1 MRHLGI
7 VASSTPNIT
16 PPTVSVSTVT
26 NFNQSIA
33 TLNGT
38 VSANNGLT
46 TTIKF
51 QTSTDN
57 SNWSDATGG
66 TAITNTSSNNVSVY
80 YNATGFPTPGAT
92 YYVRLVATNAAGT
105 TNSSS
110 TSFITWNYK
119 TPYTKTTAGADTLS
133 IPTVTPTGGSAV
145 IPSIYDVIMF
155 GGGGGSGYGGGGG
168 GGYRSLASQSFN
180 NASNLLLEI
189 TVGDLGTG
197 ADGTSSEIK
206 NTSFTAITATGG
218 KYGGGSLNSNG
229 GNSGSGTNA
238 AQSGG
243 NGGTWSYVVA
253 KSTFTTYG
261 AGGGGGAGGAG
272 GAASWPQNPALD
284 GTIGGNGG
292 AQVTVT
298 RSGYSYTGG
307 GGGGGYGNVGPGNG
321 GNGTSGG
328 TAGSYGLGGTY
339 GVGGQTAGM
348 VFFRYFGPP

>member
-1 MRHLGI
+1 MRNLGI

-26 NFNQSIA
+26 NFNQNIA

-57 SNWSDATGG
+57 SNFVDATGG
-66 TAITNTSSNNVSVY
+66 TTITNTSSNNVSVY
-80 YNATGFPTPGAT
+80 YNATGLSVGTL
-92 YYVRLVATNAAGT
+92 YYVRLVATNSAGT

-110 TSFITWNYK
+110 TSFTTWNYK
-119 TPYTKTTAGADTLS
+119 TYTKTTAGADTLP

-145 IPSIYDVIMF
+145 VPSIYDVIMF

-168 GGYRSLASQSFN
+168 GGYRSLASQAFN
-180 NASNLLLEI
+180 NTSSLLLDI
-189 TVGDLGTG
+189 TVGNLGTG
-197 ADGTSSEIK
+197 ADGTSSSIS
-206 NTSFTAITATGG
+206 NASFTAITATGG
-218 KYGGGSLNSNG
+218 LYGGGSLNSNG
-229 GNSGSGTNA
+229 GNSGSGTNT

-243 NGGTWSYVVA
+243 SGGTFTYTVA
-253 KSTFTTYG
+253 KSNFTTYG
-261 AGGGGGAGGAG
+261 AGGGGGAGGVG
-272 GAASWPQNPALD
+272 GAATHVAPQLSD
-284 GTIGGNGG
+284 DTRGGNGG

-307 GGGGGYGNVGPGNG
+307 GGGGGYGRNAGNGG

-339 GVGGQTAGM
+339 GVGGMTAGM

>member
-7 VASSTPNIT
+7 VASSIPNVT
-16 PPTVSVSTVT
+16 APTVTISSVT
-26 NFNQSIA
+26 NFNQDRA

-51 QTSTDN
+51 QRSTDN
-57 SNWSDATGG
+57 SNWTDVSGG
-66 TAITNTSSNNVSVY
+66 TTITNTSSNNVSVY
-80 YNATGFPTPGAT
+80 YNATGFPNVGTL
-92 YYVRLVATNAAGT
+92 YYIRLVATNAAGT

-110 TSFITWNYK
+110 TSFTTWNYK
-119 TPYTKTTAGADTLS
+119 NYTKLTAGGDNIS
-133 IPTVTPTGGSAV
+133 IPTVTPTGGSAIV
-145 IPSIYDVIMF
+145 PSIYDIIMF

-168 GGYRSLASQSFN
+168 GGYRSVASQSFN

-189 TVGDLGTG
+189 TVGNLGTG
-197 ADGTSSEIK
+197 ADGTSSQIT
-206 NTSFTAITATGG
+206 NSSFTAITATGG
-218 KYGGGSLNSNG
+218 LYGGGSLNSNG

-243 NGGTWSYVVA
+243 SGGTWSYVVS

-272 GAASWPQNPALD
+272 GAASHGNLGLD
-284 GTIGGNGG
+284 GTRGGNGG
-292 AQVTVT
+292 AQVTIS
-298 RSGYSYTGG
+298 RGGSSYTGG
-307 GGGGGYGNVGPGNG
+307 GGGGGYGNVGPGDG
-321 GNGTSGG
+321 GNGSSGG
-328 TAGSYGLGGTY
+328 SAGTYGLGGTY
-339 GVGGQTAGM
+339 GAGGMTAGM